1 MPKKIK
7 IDKKKLRKITRT
19 KNPFLSLASSII
31 YQQISTGAGNAI
43 YKKFLKLFKGKPTPE
58 KFLKL
63 SEQKIRE
70 AGISPQKLSYLSDLA
85 TKFADKTFQRSNEH
99 WNEMSD
105 EEVKE
110 YLLKVKGIGP
120 WTVDMFLIFA
130 LNRPDVLPVGD
141 LGIKKGFQKVFKL
154 KNLPIE
160 RTMHRLAKLHKG
172 ERTYLSLYLWDSLD
186 KTTPIR

>member
-1 MPKKIK
+1 MQKKIK
-7 IDKKKLRKITRT
+7 IDKKKLREITRT

-58 KFLKL
+58 KLLKF
-63 SEQKIRE
+63 SDQKIRE
-70 AGISPQKLSYLSDLA
+70 AGISPQKLSYLRDLA
-85 TKFADKTFQRSNEH
+85 QKFSDKSFQHSKERWNDMNE
-99 WNEMSD
+99 
-105 EEVKE
+105 EEVRT
-110 YLLKVKGIGP
+110 LLIQIKGIGN

-130 LNRPDVLPVGD
+130 LNKPDVLPVGD

-154 KNLPIE
+154 KNLPTE
-160 RTMHRLAKLHKG
+160 RTMRRLAKPHVG